1 MNESQPA
8 LDTLHHV
15 ETPEGVELSLR
26 VAGLPARALAFAAD
40 IFVRSVFYTVAAIP
54 IGIGFGAAAGGLI
67 FMIFALGEVIYPVA
81 FELLG
86 DGQTL
91 GKRMVGIRVVHADGT
106 RIRWQ
111 ASLLRN
117 LLLFADMLP
126 GTYMFALAS
135 MLASRGFR
143 RLGDH
148 AAGTLVIYT
157 EAKAQPQPRTAA
169 SDPAPPALPLALDE
183 QAAVLAFGARS
194 AAFSAARRE
203 ELAALATPLLRAG
216 APATPQ
222 LEAVAAHL
230 RGAGRAR

>member
-1 MNESQPA
+1 VSEAQPT

-26 VAGLPARALAFAAD
+26 VAGLPARAIAYAAD
-40 IFVRSVFYTVAAIP
+40 VFVRSVFYTAAAVAISV
-54 IGIGFGAAAGGLI
+54 GLGAAAGGLL
-67 FMIFALGEVIYPVA
+67 FMLFALGEVIYPFA
-81 FELLG
+81 FELLA

-91 GKRMVGIRVVHADGT
+91 GKRMVGIRVVHTDGT

-126 GTYMFALAS
+126 GTYLFAIAS
-135 MLASRGFR
+135 MLASPGFR

-157 EAKAQPQPRTAA
+157 EEKTRPAPRVGA
-169 SDPAPPALPLALDE
+169 SEPAPPALPLALDE

-194 AAFSAARRE
+194 GAFSAARRE
-203 ELAALATPLLRAG
+203 EIAALATPLLRAG
-216 APATPQ
+216 APAAPQ
-222 LEAVAAHL
+222 LEAVAAYL
-230 RGAGRAR
+230 RGAERAR